1 MYIAIGGNVEA
12 AKLAG
17 VSVNKITISLYG
29 ISAFLASIAGIVL
42 TGRISSG
49 APASGT
55 GTEMDVVTAVV
66 IGGISVNGRKR
77 FYAGSF
83 SWSCN
88 YWCS

>member
-1 MYIAIGGNVEA
+1 MVIIVVIAGLILKYSYFGRYVYAIGGNVEA

-49 APASGT
+49 APA
-55 GTEMDVVTAVV
+55 
-66 IGGISVNGRKR
+66 
-77 FYAGSF
+77 
-83 SWSCN
+83 
-88 YWCS
+88 